1 MEEPLVSKV
10 CIIDDDK
17 LYVSLISKM
26 IEKNGFA
33 DELQIF
39 QNGREALEYFSQAI
53 DNPNEILPTVILLD
67 LNMPVM
73 DGWEFLRAIEPYA
86 QKMLERGIKLNVVSS
101 TINPKEKDKA
111 ENHQIVNNFITKPIS
126 KEAIARAFVG

>member
-73 DGWEFLRAIEPYA
+73 DGWEFLMAIEPYA